1 MKERIVLSSSRT
13 TSSSLG
19 GAIFTIMS
27 DVHTDLPSAG
37 IIVAPTC
44 TQSKNQIIIIVSKI
58 TDMKEYIK

>member
-1 MKERIVLSSSRT
+1 
-13 TSSSLG
+13 
-19 GAIFTIMS
+19 MS

-44 TQSKNQIIIIVSKI
+44 TQAKNQIIKIASKI